1 MAGAV
6 GAIGHRGPI
15 DFVQFYALMP
25 SDNALTVG
33 AGAAVEFSQDGP
45 TSGTITRSNDSIFTL
60 PAIGTY
66 EVSFQVS
73 ITEAGQL
80 MLKLNSAELGY
91 TVVGRATGA
100 SQITGHFLV
109 TTTRANS
116 VLSVVN
122 PTGNTTLAIT
132 PRAGGTRPVSSTLLI
147 EQIA

>member
-1 MAGAV
+1 
-6 GAIGHRGPI
+6 
-15 DFVQFYALMP
+15 
-25 SDNALTVG
+25 
-33 AGAAVEFSQDGP
+33 
-45 TSGTITRSNDSIFTL
+45 
-60 PAIGTY
+60 
-66 EVSFQVS
+66 VSFQVS

-100 SQITGHFLV
+100 SQISGHFLV

-132 PRAGGTRPVSSTLLI
+132 PRAGGTHPVSSTLLI